1 MFDKLLIFA
10 LLCFNWTQ
18 GSSQDEKK
26 YKHDEKYAL
35 VSFTSQNFL
44 EKPEYLKNKKTS
56 SFKKIFTL
64 YEIHD
69 FVSPRRKD
77 NLKQNYLSTEFQ
89 IETKGGAVYQ
99 IPRGEAFL
107 FRNVTSIEN
116 SLDSL
121 PNSLFQ
127 TTNFTDLFLDQPQL
141 QPNSQ
146 NFCTFW
152 RQITVV
158 WNLIKK
164 RQFSRLMFVL
174 QYRFKRISQIKKL
187 FFAIGILL
195 FYFFKILDFFEFISF
210 FVEGMGALVVTNYFA
225 LQL

>member
-1 MFDKLLIFA
+1 M
-10 LLCFNWTQ
+10 LCFNWTQ
-18 GSSQDEKK
+18 GSSQDKNK
-26 YKHDEKYAL
+26 NKDDEKYAL
-35 VSFTSQNFL
+35 VSFASEKFL
-44 EKPEYLKNKKTS
+44 ENPEYFKNKKPSSSKKPS

-69 FVSPRRKD
+69 FVCPRRKE

-89 IETKGGAVYQ
+89 IETKNGAVYQ
-99 IPRGEAFL
+99 IPVGEAFL
-107 FRNVTSIEN
+107 FRNLISIEN

-127 TTNFTDLFLDQPQL
+127 TNNFTHLFLDQTKL

-146 NFCTFW
+146 NSCTFL

-174 QYRFKRISQIKKL
+174 QYRVKTISPIKKL
-187 FFAIGILL
+187 FFGFGILL
-195 FYFFKILDFFEFISF
+195 FYFFKILDFFKFISF
-210 FVEGMGALVVTNYFA
+210 FVEGMGAPVVTNFFA
-225 LQL
+225 LQF